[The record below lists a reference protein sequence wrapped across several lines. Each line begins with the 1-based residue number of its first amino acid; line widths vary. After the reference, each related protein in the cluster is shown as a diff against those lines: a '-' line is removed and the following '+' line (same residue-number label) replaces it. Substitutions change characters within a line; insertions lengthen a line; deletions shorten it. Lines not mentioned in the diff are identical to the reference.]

1 VSDFAKEGAIELK
14 LPPERDSVT
23 VARHRVTALAEDVG
37 APVDEVALAISE
49 AVGNA
54 VVHAFRGGRSG
65 TILVSARADR
75 SELVVTVADDG
86 VGMLPDLENSGL
98 GLGSTLIA
106 QFSTAAKFESSD
118 AGTTVTMTFELAS
131 QPEVTGGN

>member
-1 VSDFAKEGAIELK
+1 
-14 LPPERDSVT
+14 
-23 VARHRVTALAEDVG
+23 
-37 APVDEVALAISE
+37 VALAISE

-54 VVHAFRGGRSG
+54 VMHAFRGGRTG
-65 TILVSARADR
+65 TIVVHAKTAR

-106 QFSTAAKFESSD
+106 QFSAAAKFESSD
-118 AGTTVTMTFELAS
+118 AGTTVTMTFELGSPAG
-131 QPEVTGGN
+131 VTDDD